1 MAIFDIHIHISADL
15 EDTNKKL
22 DHILKHQHEIMAT
35 IQELNDK
42 VTELQNAVDTE
53 QQEIANA
60 LAALQTEVQRLTDII
75 ASGGAATAEQL
86 QAVVDNIETVIADV
100 KNTIPNLPDPEPT
113 PEA

>member
-1 MAIFDIHIHISADL
+1 MAS
-15 EDTNKKL
+15 
-22 DHILKHQHEIMAT
+22 
-35 IQELNDK
+35 IQELNEK

-75 ASGGAATAEQL
+75 AAGGAATSEQL
-86 QAVVDNIETVIADV
+86 QTVVDNINTVIADV
-100 KNTIPNLPDPEPT
+100 QNTIPNLPE

>member
-1 MAIFDIHIHISADL
+1 MELHIHIHHHGL
-15 EDTNKKL
+15 EDIERKLNKLITLNTKTV
-22 DHILKHQHEIMAT
+22 AT

-60 LAALQTEVQRLTDII
+60 LAALQAEVQRLTDII
-75 ASGGAATAEQL
+75 AAGGATPEEL
-86 QAVVDNIETVIADV
+86 QTVVDNINAVIADV
-100 KNTIPNLPDPEPT
+100 QSTIPNLPEPEPPT

>member
-1 MAIFDIHIHISADL
+1 MPLFEIHIHL
-15 EDTNKKL
+15 NVKL
-22 DHILKHQHEIMAT
+22 DEVQESLNHIIKHQHEIMAT

-42 VTELQNAVDTE
+42 VTELQAAVDTE

-100 KNTIPNLPDPEPT
+100 KNSIPNLPDPEP
-113 PEA
+113 EA